1 MGDALVLPAEL
12 VLNTKLPPK
21 LPVASCRAAEPV
33 KKSRSRD
40 RAANMRCLCQSNGV
54 HKVDMPSPVQT
65 PMSNANHK
73 PATLGSIAVKQDKR
87 A

>member
-12 VLNTKLPPK
+12 VLNIKLPPK

-33 KKSRSRD
+33 KESKIRNRTT
-40 RAANMRCLCQSNGV
+40 RMQCLFSSNGV
-54 HKVDMPSPVQT
+54 HELDTPSPFQM
-65 PMSNANHK
+65 PMSDAK
-73 PATLGSIAVKQDKR
+73 LITLGSVKMKQDKT